1 MLEEDDNSDS
11 LELLLDTLCNALGG
25 IILIT
30 LLIALI
36 SQEAPDSTGG
46 APPSFGPQAELE
58 QQHLTRLSQEVEIEE
73 ADAKSLEEKIKTV
86 KGSGSS
92 RMSAEQQS
100 LEQRRKSES
109 DEITRL
115 ERRLTAIPDDSVNL
129 ANDLDARQLEL
140 EDQTNQLT
148 SRSDGLNR
156 GLSSLSEQLEESQS
170 SLVATS
176 QDRTERRLPKEQASR
191 KEGIWIVVKHGK
203 IYPVQP
209 SFRNIFSI
217 TARGGGESFK
227 PKEGEG
233 FDVLRNPSSLV
244 DFFKT
249 INKENVYPAF
259 FVFSDDVSFKAFEEA
274 KKFSI
279 SKGFD
284 YTWEPTER
292 DIALS
297 SEGASPRPP
306 Q

>member
-11 LELLLDTLCNALGG
+11 LELLLDTLCNAFGG

-30 LLIALI
+30 LLIALM

-46 APPSFGPQAELE
+46 APPNFGPQAELE
-58 QQHLTRLSQEVEIEE
+58 QQHLTRLSKEVELE
-73 ADAKSLEEKIKTV
+73 AADGKSLEEKIKTV
-86 KGSGSS
+86 KGAGSS

-100 LEQRRKSES
+100 LEQRRKVES
-109 DEITRL
+109 DEVTRL
-115 ERRLTAIPDDSVNL
+115 ERRLAAIPDDSVNL
-129 ANDLDARQLEL
+129 AKDLDARQLEL

-148 SRSDGLNR
+148 SRSDGLNS
-156 GLSSLSEQLEESQS
+156 GLSRLREQLEKSQS
-170 SLVATS
+170 SLVATG
-176 QDRTERRLPKEQASR
+176 QDRTERRLPKEQLASR
-191 KEGIWIVVKHGK
+191 KSGIWIVVKHGK
-203 IYPVQP
+203 IYPVP
-209 SFRNIFSI
+209 IRNIFSI
-217 TARGGGESFK
+217 RALAGGELYK

-233 FDVLRNPSSLV
+233 FDILRNSSSLV

-259 FVFSDDVSFKAFEEA
+259 FVFSDDVSFKAFEKA

-297 SEGASPRPP
+297 SEGAQALPP